1 MKVYATPGE
10 EACDDATA
18 TEEAQ
23 ARADRREAVDAGV
36 MLSAGTDV
44 AAVLHALGISEAT
57 RVQRPFEKYQ
67 TRLLSLCGM
76 LDLRPP
82 LPCH

>member
-1 MKVYATPGE
+1 
-10 EACDDATA
+10 
-18 TEEAQ
+18 
-23 ARADRREAVDAGV
+23 
-36 MLSAGTDV
+36 V
-44 AAVLHALGISEAT
+44 AALLQALGISEAT

-82 LPCH
+82 PPCH